1 MWWPAIGGL
10 FVGLGGLVFPHAL
23 GVGYDTLRGLLNGQV
38 AGGVIL
44 GVLVVKSLIWTIAL
58 GSGTSGGVLA
68 PLLMM
73 GAALG
78 GVEAFVLPDMGVG
91 FWPLISM
98 GAILGGTMR
107 VPFTA
112 IVFALELTHDLAAL
126 LPLLIAVT
134 AAYTFTVLLMKRS
147 ILTEKLSRRGHHL
160 SREYQVDPME
170 GLFVSQVMRSNL
182 MVLLASTPLA
192 DLAASLKVGG
202 AHGAQGLYPVTDDD
216 GKLLGVVT
224 RHDLEVLLAE
234 HASAGHEDVAL
245 RDVIRPDPVVAYP
258 DEPLRTVVYR
268 MAQTGLTRL
277 PVVDRED
284 PSHLVSVISLRDL
297 LSARVMALEDE
308 QERERTLRIRSFI
321 PMSRHLRH
329 RQHVSVPG
337 DDA

>member
-1 MWWPAIGGL
+1 
-10 FVGLGGLVFPHAL
+10 
-23 GVGYDTLRGLLNGQV
+23 
-38 AGGVIL
+38 
-44 GVLVVKSLIWTIAL
+44 
-58 GSGTSGGVLA
+58 
-68 PLLMM
+68 
-73 GAALG
+73 
-78 GVEAFVLPDMGVG
+78 
-91 FWPLISM
+91 
-98 GAILGGTMR
+98 
-107 VPFTA
+107 
-112 IVFALELTHDLAAL
+112 
-126 LPLLIAVT
+126 
-134 AAYTFTVLLMKRS
+134 
-147 ILTEKLSRRGHHL
+147 
-160 SREYQVDPME
+160 
-170 GLFVSQVMRSNL
+170 

>member
-1 MWWPAIGGL
+1 
-10 FVGLGGLVFPHAL
+10 
-23 GVGYDTLRGLLNGQV
+23 
-38 AGGVIL
+38 
-44 GVLVVKSLIWTIAL
+44 
-58 GSGTSGGVLA
+58 
-68 PLLMM
+68 
-73 GAALG
+73 
-78 GVEAFVLPDMGVG
+78 
-91 FWPLISM
+91 
-98 GAILGGTMR
+98 MR

-321 PMSRHLRH
+321 PMPRHLRH